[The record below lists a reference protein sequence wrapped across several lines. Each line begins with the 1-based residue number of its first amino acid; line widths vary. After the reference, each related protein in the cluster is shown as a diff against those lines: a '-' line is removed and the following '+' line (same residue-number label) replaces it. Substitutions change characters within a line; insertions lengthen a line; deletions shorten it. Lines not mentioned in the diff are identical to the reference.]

1 MSWSIDEK
9 RGLSPSL
16 FCLCWVWE
24 CDTINKTAWDWMW
37 ECVNA
42 MAKSSDIALYFTL
55 SPLSYKQRVSGSSP
69 LTSTK
74 QEKSE
79 PFTKR
84 WWVRIYCFY
93 GKKWKAGDKNREDC
107 WLRQSS
113 WFFMQMHCL
122 RLRFPFSDWQTPLLC
137 YPPHFVFTLCD
148 RCGIAAAI
156 VNSFYCR
163 YKAACIDWYNQLYCM
178 ST

>member
-1 MSWSIDEK
+1 MT
-9 RGLSPSL
+9 GYGSL
-16 FCLCWVWE
+16 AQLGE
-24 CDTINKTAWDWMW
+24 H
-37 ECVNA
+37 
-42 MAKSSDIALYFTL
+42 L
-55 SPLSYKQRVSGSSP
+55 PYKQRVSGSSPLTSTKKALTKVSAFSFSLLQPGSSSANRQRVTGSSP

-84 WWVRIYCFY
+84 WWVRIYCFH

-122 RLRFPFSDWQTPLLC
+122 RLRFLLSDWQTPLLC

-148 RCGIAAAI
+148 RCGIAAVI